1 MNPVLKFSLGLLKLP
16 LLIQV
21 WLGLLVLVNLAIP
34 VFFWHRSEARLIL
47 GAFAVATVVMVVL
60 TVLAGFTRLLGLGH
74 FVWFPLPLLYYLWT
88 RYRTMPCQRA
98 VRLLC
103 SCLDGVERCFSR
115 HRVADVIRYMSG
127 DRAELVTGL

>member
-47 GAFAVATVVMVVL
+47 GAFAAAAVVMVVL
-60 TVLAGFTRLLGLGH
+60 TGLAGFTRLLGLGH
-74 FVWFPLPLLYYLWT
+74 FVWFPLLYYLWT
-88 RYRTMPCQRA
+88 RSE
-98 VRLLC
+98 LC
-103 SCLDGVERCFSR
+103 PPASCS
-115 HRVADVIRYMSG
+115 ASMSG
-127 DRAELVTGL
+127 S